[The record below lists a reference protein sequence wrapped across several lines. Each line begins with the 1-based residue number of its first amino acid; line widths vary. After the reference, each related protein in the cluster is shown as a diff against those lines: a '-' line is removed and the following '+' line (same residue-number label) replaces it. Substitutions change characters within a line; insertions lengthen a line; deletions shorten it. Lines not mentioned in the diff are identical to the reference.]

1 MASAASPLRVALD
14 LTPLCNPIQG
24 GVARYAHQLACG
36 MSDLIAERGGRLDVL
51 CRRSRWRSRSML
63 PRVPGTR
70 LRWIEKS
77 WWPLV
82 KGVDLVHGTDVRVPN
97 WKGITQVATLHDLFA
112 HVSPDF
118 SDEGFRARRIAV
130 YQDVLQ
136 RCTRVITVSR
146 RTKADLLRFT
156 DFPEDCVDVVYEGV
170 EPQFQPASE
179 RAIGEV
185 QLQLG
190 VKRPYLLYVGELSAR
205 KNLVRLIQ
213 AYAAGGFHKTHQLV
227 LAGKASFK
235 SEIVLEEI
243 RRHRLQE
250 KILLPGFV
258 EDRHLPALYT
268 GADAFCFPTLYEG
281 FGLPVLEAM
290 ACGTAV
296 VGGSVGA
303 VPEISDGHADLANPL
318 DVDGI
323 AFAISRSLDRSREQ
337 LAAAKR
343 HAAGFT
349 WERTA
354 RETLE
359 VYQRAVRHPL
369 QLARPARTVEEP
381 AKRAQNLGG

>member
-1 MASAASPLRVALD
+1 MRVALD

-24 GVARYAHQLACG
+24 GVARYAHQLALG
-36 MSDLIAERGGRLDVL
+36 MSKLMGEQGGRVDVL
-51 CRRSRWRSRSML
+51 CRRSRWKSRSML
-63 PRVPGTR
+63 PKVPGTR

-130 YQDVLQ
+130 YQDVLK
-136 RCTRVITVSR
+136 RCTRVITVSQ
-146 RTKADLLRFT
+146 RTKSDLLRFT
-156 DFPEDCVDVVYEGV
+156 DYPEDRIDVIYEGV
-170 EPQFQPASE
+170 EPQFQPATE

-205 KNLVRLIQ
+205 KNLVRLVQ

-235 SEIVLEEI
+235 SEIVFEEI
-243 RRHRLQE
+243 RRHGLEE

-268 GADAFCFPTLYEG
+268 GADVFCFPTLYEG
-281 FGLPVLEAM
+281 FGLPVLESM
-290 ACGTAV
+290 ACGTPV

-303 VPEISDGHADLANPL
+303 VPEVSGGLAELANPL

-323 AFAISRSLDRSREQ
+323 AFAISRALDHSADQ
-337 LAAAKR
+337 KAKAKSY
-343 HAAGFT
+343 AAGFT

-354 RETLE
+354 EETLAT
-359 VYQRAVRHPL
+359 YKRAVRHPL
-369 QLARPARTVEEP
+369 QLSVPSEASQGPAHQMR
-381 AKRAQNLGG
+381 G